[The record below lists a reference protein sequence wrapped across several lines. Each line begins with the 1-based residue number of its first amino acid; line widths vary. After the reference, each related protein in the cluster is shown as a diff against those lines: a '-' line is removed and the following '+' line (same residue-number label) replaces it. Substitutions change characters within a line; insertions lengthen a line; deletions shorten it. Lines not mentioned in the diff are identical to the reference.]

1 MHIHGNPI
9 NTNMANLH
17 SSAAA
22 EKAATAERASE
33 TRKKLMKSAVKI
45 EGELDSESS
54 FMIGQWSE
62 EGSRQRQSENHDH
75 VPNKTQIAGE
85 EQTDTPVSIWA

>member
-1 MHIHGNPI
+1 MHIHVNPI

-17 SSAAA
+17 SATAFSAAQ
-22 EKAATAERASE
+22 RASE

-45 EGELDSESS
+45 EGELDSEAS

-75 VPNKTQIAGE
+75 VPNKDQIAE
-85 EQTDTPVSIWA
+85 EELTHTPVSIWA

>member
-17 SSAAA
+17 SAAA
-22 EKAATAERASE
+22 DKAAAAQRASE
-33 TRKKLMKSAVKI
+33 TRKKLMKSPVKI
-45 EGELDSESS
+45 EGELDSEAS

-75 VPNKTQIAGE
+75 IPNKTQITE